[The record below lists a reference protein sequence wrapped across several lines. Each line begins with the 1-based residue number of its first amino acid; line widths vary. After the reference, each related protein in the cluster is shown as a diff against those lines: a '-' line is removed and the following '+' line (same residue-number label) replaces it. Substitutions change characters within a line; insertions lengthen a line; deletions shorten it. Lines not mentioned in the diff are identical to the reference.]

1 MLFQLAPQRLKFGQ
15 QRIPDVEIFS
25 QQIGNGLSASMS
37 DVLVKATLAEEF
49 VVLRAIEFSFFAFLA
64 SNIAIITDVL
74 LSSLQSKLQS
84 LLLQAQLVKICQ
96 HRCLRPLGGLNRL
109 LARRS
114 DLIQSSQVLLQRQ
127 FLNLKFRSFSSASLC
142 FVNVRHLFTYFVN
155 SK

>member
-25 QQIGNGLSASMS
+25 QQIGNGLSASMG

-49 VVLRAIEFSFFAFLA
+49 VVLRAIKFSFFAFLA

-84 LLLQAQLVKICQ
+84 LLLQARLVKICQ
-96 HRCLRPLGGLNRL
+96 HLCLRHLGGFNRL
-109 LARRS
+109 LTRRVDRID
-114 DLIQSSQVLLQRQ
+114 DLFQLLKVFLQRQ
-127 FLNLKFRSFSSASLC
+127 FLNLKF
-142 FVNVRHLFTYFVN
+142 
-155 SK
+155 